1 MKTVAIIEGGHS
13 HEEIISRK
21 SAKTIFKNI
30 DRNQYNP
37 IRVSIDKKGW
47 FALIDEQQYN
57 IDKNDFSFTVNNK
70 KQHFDFAFIV
80 IHGTPGEDGKLQAYF
95 DLLNI
100 PYNTSSQLISALT
113 FNKFICNQ
121 FLQNYGIKVA
131 QAKLVRKG
139 DHYDKSNIIS
149 ELGLPCF
156 VKPAD
161 GGSSFGITKVIKA
174 EQLDEAIKK
183 GMVHGTQVIIESF
196 LSGREVTNGIFLS
209 KNGYRVLP
217 ITEIVTA
224 NDFFDFDAKYKGES
238 QEITPAPI
246 HDELTQKIKETT
258 KKVAEILNL
267 KGIARIDYI
276 IVDNT
281 PFLIEV
287 NTVPGMSDESLIPQ
301 MAALENIQLSNLI
314 SEVISVNSAYQANVD

>member
-21 SAKTIFKNI
+21 SAQTIFKNI
-30 DRNQYNP
+30 DRKHFSP
-37 IRVSIDKKGW
+37 IRVSIDEKGW
-47 FALIDEQQYN
+47 FAILDQKEYP
-57 IDKNDFSFTVNNK
+57 IDKNDFSFTVNHQ

-100 PYNTSSQLISALT
+100 PYNTSSQLISTLT
-113 FNKFICNQ
+113 FNKFVCNQ
-121 FLQNYGIKVA
+121 FLQNFGINVA
-131 QAKLVRKG
+131 QAKLVRKNES
-139 DHYDKSNIIS
+139 YNKTAIIND
-149 ELGLPCF
+149 LGLPCF

-161 GGSSFGITKVIKA
+161 GGSSFGITKVTK
-174 EQLDEAIKK
+174 EDQLDEAIKK
-183 GMVHGTQVIIESF
+183 GMIHGTQVIIESF

-209 KNGYRVLP
+209 QKGYQTLP
-217 ITEIVTA
+217 ITEIVTN

-246 HDELTQKIKETT
+246 SEELTKKIKQTT
-258 KKVAEILNL
+258 KKVAEILHL

-276 IVDNT
+276 IVNDL

-287 NTVPGMSDESLIPQ
+287 NTVPGMAAESLIPQ
-301 MAALENIQLSNLI
+301 MAALEDIKLSTLITEVITVNSNL
-314 SEVISVNSAYQANVD
+314 

>member
-21 SAKTIFKNI
+21 SAKTIFNNI
-30 DRNQYNP
+30 DRNSFHP
-37 IRVSIDKKGW
+37 VKVSIDEKGW
-47 FALIDEQQYN
+47 FAIVNEKEYA
-57 IDKNDFSFTVNNK
+57 IDKNDFSFEINSK
-70 KQHFDFAFIV
+70 KTTFDFAFIV

-131 QAKLVRKG
+131 KAHLVRKG
-139 DHYDKSNIIS
+139 NNYDKEKIIS
-149 ELGLPCF
+149 DLGLPCF

-161 GGSSFGITKVIKA
+161 GGSSFGITKVTDIN
-174 EQLDEAIKK
+174 QFDDAIEK
-183 GMVHGTQVIIESF
+183 GMVHGTQVIVESF
-196 LSGREVTNGIFLS
+196 LAGREVTNGIFLS
-209 KNGYRVLP
+209 RKGYHSLP
-217 ITEIVTA
+217 ITEIVTN

-246 HDELTQKIKETT
+246 ADELTTQIKHTT
-258 KKVAEILNL
+258 KKVAQILNL
-267 KGIARIDYI
+267 KGIARVDYI
-276 IVDNT
+276 IVDNI
-281 PFLIEV
+281 PHLIEV
-287 NTVPGMSDESLIPQ
+287 NTIPGMSDESLIPQ
-301 MAALENIQLSNLI
+301 MAALENIKLMDLI
-314 SEVISVNSAYQANVD
+314 SEVIKTNS